1 MPQNQLWV
9 PYDGELSW
17 PINEPKRQAAV
28 ECMSRALSR
37 FLALRSRL
45 YLRRGMLVVDAD
57 ADGAANAIEGQHES
71 QQTILSGICAA
82 CRRRSAVVGHTLCA
96 HCRNIPLVL
105 MPGPTL
111 VESMYSCGHPKL
123 LLTHE
128 TAQTISRLFKRQS
141 FVFETMRQSKA
152 FEMMALGVLD
162 DSTSDT
168 SDGNFFF
175 DDGWTTNPSS
185 PFLATMRYPRRLH
198 EASRRDER
206 DHANVGGIGLRL
218 RAHVVSLA
226 ANWLRR
232 VDDLHRVAFDKLA
245 MSSSTDAD
253 VQLTIDF
260 FADLIARRVTR
271 TEADDT
277 TSPKLEVAT
286 LEAEAEKRFV
296 HARQRA
302 TAEVRRD
309 ILRMIDLRAVLSV
322 LSDAEERWLV
332 LASPARRAAVA
343 DVLQSPPPE
352 LRAGKLPLASMVDVD
367 LLSEALT
374 CANRYATVAERDGAL
389 REIVGRALNPA
400 CLLAAVQE
408 SIDAAN
414 CWRHPRNFF
423 LAIVQK
429 QTPATAAAA
438 IGVPPPPWAHSHDDW
453 VYRTAAAWM
462 RGRQRIGLDLSSLR
476 IVLLSSMLIEMLA
489 SERSPFEA
497 GLLKAEHVVA
507 VAGSVYQ
514 CASSASKALCEQLR
528 PLLAGVEYAQAR
540 TAVLQSQCNH
550 LDTEMQHALCPLSN
564 FSIRDLMTCFWP
576 GAPLFSALAHSL
588 SRRTTECMVIKPEPG
603 YEEFVQTSLAL
614 FLPIISSSRL
624 ALGVDRLT
632 TTMHELGDVLRT
644 LPAFCDWAEAGGVG
658 SLVLSKDDLRYG
670 APEAQATL
678 DRWARRNGPVR
689 WMKYQN
695 RVMRFVF
702 HPGAVEM
709 VFGAARW

>member
-1 MPQNQLWV
+1 MSQNQLWV

-28 ECMSRALSR
+28 DCMARALSR

-57 ADGAANAIEGQHES
+57 ADGAASAIEGQHES
-71 QQTILSGICAA
+71 QQTILSGLCAA
-82 CRRRSAVVGHTLCA
+82 CRRRPAVVGHTLCLP
-96 HCRNIPLVL
+96 CRNTPLVL

-111 VESMYSCGHPKL
+111 VESMYACSHPKL
-123 LLTHE
+123 LLTQE
-128 TAQTISRLFKRQS
+128 TAQTISRLFKKQS

-162 DSTSDT
+162 DSTSDI

-175 DDGWTTNPSS
+175 DDSWTANSHS
-185 PFLATMRYPRRLH
+185 PFLGTMRYPSRVH

-206 DHANVGGIGLRL
+206 NHVKVGGIGLRL

-226 ANWLRR
+226 TNWLRR
-232 VDDLHRVAFDKLA
+232 VDDLHRVAFAKLA
-245 MSSSTDAD
+245 MTSSSDAD
-253 VQLTIDF
+253 VQFTIDF

-271 TEADDT
+271 TESDDM

-286 LEAEAEKRFV
+286 LEAESEKRFV

-309 ILRMIDLRAVLSV
+309 ILRMIDLRDI
-322 LSDAEERWLV
+322 LSDAEERMVV
-332 LASPARRAAVA
+332 LESVSRRAAVA
-343 DVLQSPPPE
+343 ELLGSPPPE
-352 LRAGKLPLASMVDVD
+352 LRAGKLPFASMIDVAM
-367 LLSEALT
+367 LSETLT
-374 CANRYATVAERDGAL
+374 CADRFATAVERDASI
-389 REIVGRALNPA
+389 REIVAQALNPA
-400 CLLAAVQE
+400 CLLASIQE

-414 CWRHPRNFF
+414 CWKHPRSFF

-429 QTPATAAAA
+429 QTPSSTA
-438 IGVPPPPWAHSHDDW
+438 IGVPPPPWANTHDDW
-453 VYRTAAAWM
+453 VYRTAEAWM
-462 RGRQRIGLDLSSLR
+462 RGRQRTGLDLTSLR

-489 SERSPFEA
+489 SERSPFEP
-497 GLLKAEHVVA
+497 GVLKAEHIVS

-550 LDTEMQHALCPLSN
+550 LDAEMQHALCPLSN

-576 GAPLFSALAHSL
+576 GAPLFSALAHAL
-588 SRRTTECMVIKPEPG
+588 GRRTKECMVIKPEPG

-624 ALGVDRLT
+624 ALGVDKMT

-644 LPAFCDWAEAGGVG
+644 LPAFYDWAEAGGVG
-658 SLVLSKDDLRYG
+658 CLVLSKADLRRG

-709 VFGAARW
+709 VLGASEVV